1 MSDFSNENTPNPVDS
16 SPQKLPGLLNVLSIL
31 TLIGCGF
38 VGLSGIYSYFTVCES
53 IQKMEEL
60 DLDSLGGGAMGKMME
75 NATEMLQK
83 QCDHKMV
90 ILIITLVSVALC
102 VVGALQMRKLSK
114 SGFLLY
120 TVGELLYPIASV
132 LLLGLGSMA
141 GLALVSSLLF
151 PVVFIILYATQLKY
165 MR

>member
-1 MSDFSNENTPNPVDS
+1 MSDYNNAS
-16 SPQKLPGLLNVLSIL
+16 SETSSQKLPGMLNVLSIL
-31 TLIGCGF
+31 TLIGSGF

-53 IQKMEEL
+53 IKKMEEL

-132 LLLGLGSMA
+132 LVLGMGSMA
-141 GLALVSSLLF
+141 GFALVSSLLF
-151 PVVFIILYATQLKY
+151 PVVFIILYATQLKHL
-165 MR
+165 R